1 MTGPALFLAGI
12 RIRRRW
18 KSYLGVAV
26 LLGLTAGLAI
36 LSIAGARRT
45 QSAYPRYL
53 RSANA
58 STFVVTTLGNYDES
72 TNATIAAFP
81 EVLQSRTYVG
91 LNLSILDDSGKPL
104 KIQAYEPSGTFDG
117 RFIDQD
123 RFTPLQGRLAD
134 RTRLDEMVV
143 NEQAA
148 KTNHLHLGQR
158 LDVGLY
164 SFEQFTAPDFSVNPP
179 VPKMRVTAT
188 IVGIGLLN
196 EEVVQDDADR
206 DERLLVTPALTVAA
220 REYVNYAV
228 QGLVLRRGDLDIPAV
243 EKRLESI
250 APSGAVA
257 FRTTSVDVF
266 HALQAVRPLS
276 IALAIFGLIAGLAGL
291 VLVAQAINRLLRADR
306 SEDASLHAFGARPA
320 TIAGAT
326 MCGPVICVIAGII
339 IAVAFAVIA
348 SPVMPIGPVRR
359 VEVHRGFDVDGAV
372 LGWGVML
379 VVFVLAAATAV
390 SAWRQRPQRRLRRHR
405 LRPSR
410 LGGAAAAA
418 GLSPQAV
425 VGLTAAG
432 SAPTDT
438 DEFPTRSVVIGS
450 IIAIAAL
457 VGSLTFSASLSALIA
472 KPPLYGWN
480 WDAAISAGNAYGNL
494 DVATSHQI
502 LDGDPRVATWW
513 GAYFGAGS
521 INGRGVPLLGA
532 YESAPFATSILRG
545 RSLKAADEI
554 VLGATTAHQL
564 HVDVGDSVSF
574 VGSGAATPLRVV
586 GIATLP
592 TIGKVHTAHTSLG
605 VGAIVDRD
613 LVPGSDL
620 DITASH
626 HGDFGPNMIFV
637 RFRPGTNGRAEIQH
651 LRQTTAPLGSFAG
664 LDVLPVQRPA
674 EIVNAT
680 AIGSAPILL
689 GVSLM
694 LASMVSLT
702 LAMGASARQRRREL
716 AILRTLGFSSRQLV
730 GTLSWQATGLITAG
744 LIAGIPLGTVV
755 GRDLWDVFA
764 HQLNVVS
771 RPDLPVVWIVV
782 LIAAVLLVANAA
794 AVLYGRGVR
803 RLNPGEA
810 LRSHG

>member
-1 MTGPALFLAGI
+1 MTSPALFLAGI
-12 RIRRRW
+12 RIRRRL

-26 LLGLTAGLAI
+26 LLGLTAGLGM

-45 QSAYPRYL
+45 QSAYPRFL

-58 STFVVTTLGNYDES
+58 STFVVTTLGNYDDT
-72 TNATIAAFP
+72 TNAAIAAFP
-81 EVLQSRTYVG
+81 EVAQSRTYVG
-91 LNLSILDDSGKPL
+91 INLSVLDDAGKPV
-104 KIQAYEPSGTFDG
+104 KIQNYEPSGTFDG

-134 RTRLDEMVV
+134 RTRVDEMVV
-143 NEQAA
+143 NAQAA

-158 LDVGLY
+158 LDIGVY
-164 SFEQFTAPDFSVNPP
+164 TFEQFTAPHFLEKPP
-179 VPKMRVTAT
+179 VPEMRVTAT

-206 DERLLVTPALTVAA
+206 DERLLMTPAFTAAA
-220 REYVNYAV
+220 REYVNYGV
-228 QGLVLRRGDLDIPAV
+228 QGLVLRRGDLDIASV
-243 EKRLESI
+243 EKRLESV
-250 APSGAVA
+250 APPGALE

-306 SEDASLHAFGARPA
+306 SEDASLHVFGARPA

-326 MCGPVICVIAGII
+326 MCGPVVCVVAGIV
-339 IAVAFAVIA
+339 IAVAFAILA
-348 SPVMPIGPVRR
+348 SPIMPIGPVRR
-359 VEVHRGFDVDGAV
+359 VEVARGVDVDGAV
-372 LGWGVML
+372 LGWGVL
-379 VVFVLAAATAV
+379 VVLVVLGAAAAA
-390 SAWRQRPQRRLRRHR
+390 SGWRQRPQRRIRRHP
-405 LRPSR
+405 LRASR
-410 LGGAAAAA
+410 IAGVAATV
-418 GLSPQAV
+418 GMSPQAV
-425 VGLTAAG
+425 VGLTAVG
-432 SAPTDT
+432 NAPTDSN
-438 DEFPTRSVVIGS
+438 DVPTRSVVVGS

-457 VGSLTFSASLSALIA
+457 VGSLTFSTSLSALIA
-472 KPPLYGWN
+472 KPSLYGWN
-480 WDAAISAGNAYGNL
+480 WDAAISAGNGYGNL
-494 DVATSHQI
+494 DVATAHQI
-502 LDGDPRVATWW
+502 LDADPRVATWW

-521 INGRGVPLLGA
+521 INGRNVPLLGV
-532 YESAPFATSILRG
+532 YDSAPFATSILRG
-545 RSLKAADEI
+545 RSLAGADEI

-564 HVDVGDSVSF
+564 HVDVGASVSF
-574 VGSGAATPLRVV
+574 VGNGAATPLRVV

-592 TIGKVHTAHTSLG
+592 TIGKIHTAHTSLG
-605 VGAIVDRD
+605 VGAIVARE
-613 LVPGSDL
+613 LIPGWDL
-620 DITASH
+620 DITGSQ

-637 RFRPGTNGRAEIQH
+637 HFRPGTNVRAEIDH

-674 EIVNAT
+674 EIVNASS
-680 AIGSAPILL
+680 IGSAPILL

-730 GTLSWQATGLITAG
+730 GTLSWQASGLIVAG
-744 LIAGIPLGTVV
+744 LIAGIPLGIVV
-755 GRDLWDVFA
+755 GRDLWGVFA

-782 LIAAVLLVANAA
+782 LIAAVLLVANVA

-810 LRSHG
+810 LRSQG